1 MIVAADIASLAA
13 AAASPEARAVAFG
26 AAVFVLGGIVKGTL
40 GVGLPLVVVPLL
52 ALVIPAT
59 QAIVL
64 VMASVLA
71 SNCWQA
77 FEGGVSVE
85 GLKRFAPLIVGLALA
100 TLATVPMTLAL
111 PEQALRMLLAAVV
124 LLAVALMAL
133 PLRLAVPPRQER
145 WWSAVIGL
153 LSGVMGGVSSL
164 TGPVIITYLMS
175 LRLPREVFVGTISLI
190 YLAGAL
196 PLYGSM
202 AARGRV
208 GWADAGLSVL
218 SLLPMFAGMAIGKRL
233 RGRLGEQG
241 FRRVLLGFLTAVAV
255 ALFFR

>member
-1 MIVAADIASLAA
+1 MIGADAGALAASLA
-13 AAASPEARAVAFG
+13 SPEVRAVVAG
-26 AAVFVLGGIVKGTL
+26 SAVFALGGIVKGTL

-52 ALVIPAT
+52 ALLVPAT

-71 SNCWQA
+71 SNLRQA
-77 FEGGVSVE
+77 FDGGVSAE
-85 GLKRFAPLIVGLALA
+85 GLKRFAPLIVCLLLA

-111 PEQALRMLLAAVV
+111 PEAALRRLLAGIV
-124 LLAVALMAL
+124 LLAVLLMAL
-133 PLRLAVPPRQER
+133 PLQLAVPPRHER
-145 WWSAVIGL
+145 WWSAGVGL
-153 LSGVMGGVSSL
+153 LSGVMGGMSSL

-175 LRLPREVFVGTISLI
+175 LGLAREVFIGTISVI

-208 GWADAGLSVL
+208 SWADAGLSLL
-218 SLLPMFAGMAIGKRL
+218 SLLPMFGGMAVGKRL
-233 RGRLGEQG
+233 RGRLDEKS
-241 FRRVLLGFLTAVAV
+241 FRRLLLGFLVAV
-255 ALFFR
+255 SMALFFR